1 MWMKEVFGTDKPV
14 IGVLHMHAMPTDPKY
29 DPVTGIEGVIEAARK
44 DLHAYQDGGIDGI
57 LFCNEFSIPYTPNV
71 RTVTVATMARVIGEL
86 KSEIK
91 VPFGVTVAA
100 DAMKGFDLAA
110 AVGASF
116 IRSVLH
122 GASAGVYGISDV
134 HPGEL
139 ERHRAELGLMNCK
152 TMTAIVPEGSRQ
164 IAERPL
170 KEVAKT
176 LAFNLN
182 PDTILVYSDTPG
194 SSIDVEQVKTI
205 KEVTDTPVFASNGVK
220 PETIEE
226 ILSVCDGAIVA
237 TSTKFDGKFYNQ
249 VDIKRVKKLMEK
261 ATMARGDK

>member
-71 RTVTVATMARVIGEL
+71 RTVTVA
-86 KSEIK
+86 
-91 VPFGVTVAA
+91 A

-152 TMTAIVPEGSRQ
+152 TMTAIIPEGNRQ

-249 VDIKRVKKLMEK
+249 VDIERVKKLMEK

>member
-71 RTVTVATMARVIGEL
+71 RTVTVA
-86 KSEIK
+86 
-91 VPFGVTVAA
+91 A

-122 GASAGVYGISDV
+122 GAAAGVYGISDV

-249 VDIKRVKKLMEK
+249 VDIERVKKLMEK